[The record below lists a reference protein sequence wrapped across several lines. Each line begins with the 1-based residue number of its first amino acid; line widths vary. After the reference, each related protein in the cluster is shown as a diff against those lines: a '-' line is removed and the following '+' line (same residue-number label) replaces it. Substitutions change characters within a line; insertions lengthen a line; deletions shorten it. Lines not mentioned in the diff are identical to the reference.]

1 MDPDV
6 STIKTYM
13 VLRTT
18 SGGRYS
24 IESVCD
30 VGSALPSIV
39 VAIPVA
45 CIFSIVKVPRVVVED
60 EEAAAILIE
69 REECDGDTVAG

>member
-1 MDPDV
+1 M
-6 STIKTYM
+6 
-13 VLRTT
+13 
-18 SGGRYS
+18 
-24 IESVCD
+24 
-30 VGSALPSIV
+30 
-39 VAIPVA
+39 PVA